1 MLATPQLLP
10 WYPEATSILDGKLTG
25 SSGSSGAS
33 EAMSTR
39 DNGFQTKPGTANGS
53 WETIPPLSSCGWG
66 GCCCWR
72 LEMTVC
78 FEAGCTVCASPGI
91 PIAGCQGAGIPRCTL
106 RRHICPPLR
115 KREWGHSGLAGKLSS
130 LKAVTVFP
138 WARRGGLQ
146 TRGLENKRA
155 VSGRIWRGETTCLGW
170 VSVGDA
176 TFQGVRCWAES
187 VACSRSVLGGSFV
200 QQEVARRVLGA
211 GNSPSFAL
219 VSGGADVNCRDDP
232 SMGHSKDVGRVSH
245 FPFPVSPSPSS
256 DLE

>member
-1 MLATPQLLP
+1 MHGLRQSRDPDRRLPRSRHPEMHFATPHMP
-10 WYPEATSILDGKLTG
+10 PSPEAGM
-25 SSGSSGAS
+25 GA
-33 EAMSTR
+33 
-39 DNGFQTKPGTANGS
+39 
-53 WETIPPLSSCGWG
+53 L
-66 GCCCWR
+66 
-72 LEMTVC
+72 
-78 FEAGCTVCASPGI
+78 
-91 PIAGCQGAGIPRCTL
+91 GAGRQ
-106 RRHICPPLR
+106 
-115 KREWGHSGLAGKLSS
+115 ASS
-130 LKAVTVFP
+130 FKAVTVFP

-155 VSGRIWRGETTCLGW
+155 VSGRMWRGETTCLGW

-219 VSGGADVNCRDDP
+219 VSGRADANCRDDP